1 MTVDPGVGGLVLG
14 PPGVYLFPEMP
25 LPRAAV
31 ERLDVAAFAG
41 VSVRGPAFEP
51 ADVDAGYR
59 RSVPIAVDSWDEYAE
74 LFGGFEGPGLLPFAV
89 AAYFAQGGR
98 RAYVIRAVAAAP
110 YRPDAQNPPPGCA
123 TYRLLNGL
131 EVRARNEGTWGNRLT
146 MSWSYETRLLTA
158 TVTAR
163 TTATEVT
170 LDPGSVVVVG
180 SLLRLGG
187 DRVAAVERIERRGHA
202 DDPGADWI
210 AVCPPG
216 LPAGPGVPVE
226 LVEGQLEITDS
237 DPLRRRSE
245 VLTGLG
251 LLAAHPRYVAE
262 VLRRESR
269 LVAPLEGRCSDVVPD
284 ATLGPVS
291 AGRPD
296 SSGADRF
303 GAVVAGDV
311 LTAVRALADADEAA
325 SIVVPDLFA
334 PAGPPRRDTGTP
346 SGRSADFR
354 SCAPPAAAPPPPP
367 APVAELPGLVLD
379 PGDPWDLAVLAD
391 RQRELLAVAEEL
403 RMVVLLDVPPGL
415 TDAQTL
421 RWRSW
426 FASSYA
432 AAYHPW
438 LRVPGPAP
446 SRMLV
451 TVPPSAVAA
460 GIVARCERRDGLA
473 RGPANEAANQVVGLA
488 AVVPSTM
495 EGALHRLGINV
506 FGRAPDGVRLNSA
519 RTLSADPALRQLTAR
534 RVLMEIERV
543 IRRQLAWTVFE
554 PSGDTL
560 RAGIRRHLQ
569 QLLDELSDAG
579 AFAGGTAEESWF
591 VTVGAPDATGP
602 GQLVVEVGVAPASPL
617 EFVLVRVV
625 LDADGVQPPQT
636 LLGRAVLPPA
646 SLATGGL
653 NTGGPDHG

>member
-1 MTVDPGVGGLVLG
+1 MSVDPGVGGLVLG
-14 PPGVYLFPEMP
+14 PPGVFLLPQMP

-51 ADVDAGYR
+51 GDADTGYR
-59 RSVPIAVDSWDEYAE
+59 RSVPVSVDSWDEYTE
-74 LFGGFEGPGLLPFAV
+74 LFGGFEGPGLLPCAV

-98 RAYVIRAVAAAP
+98 RAYVIRVVADAHPEPGAP
-110 YRPDAQNPPPGCA
+110 ESPPGCA
-123 TYRLLNGL
+123 TYRLLDGL
-131 EVRARNEGTWGNRLT
+131 EVRARNEGTWGDRLR
-146 MSWSYETRLLTA
+146 MSWWYETRLLTA
-158 TVTAR
+158 TATAR
-163 TTATEVT
+163 ATATEVT

-180 SLLRLGG
+180 SVLRLGG
-187 DRVAAVERIERRGHA
+187 DRVAVVERIERRGHA
-202 DDPGADWI
+202 HDPGADWI

-216 LPAGPGVPVE
+216 LPAGSGVAVE
-226 LVEGQLEITDS
+226 LVEGRLEITDL

-245 VLTGLG
+245 VFTGLG
-251 LLAAHPRYVAE
+251 LSVAHPRYVAE
-262 VLRRESR
+262 VLGRESR
-269 LVAPLEGRCSDVVPD
+269 LVAPLEGRCSSVVPE
-284 ATLGPVS
+284 ATLDPVS
-291 AGRPD
+291 PAGPD
-296 SSGADRF
+296 SPGADRF
-303 GAVVAGDV
+303 GVLVADHV

-346 SGRSADFR
+346 AGGSADFR
-354 SCAPPAAAPPPPP
+354 SCAPPAATPPP
-367 APVAELPGLVLD
+367 APVAELPGLVLAPAD
-379 PGDPWDLAVLAD
+379 PRDLAVLAD
-391 RQRELLAVAEEL
+391 RQRALLAVAEEL
-403 RMVVLLDVPPGL
+403 QMVVLLDVPPGL

-438 LRVPGPAP
+438 LRMPGPAP
-446 SRMLV
+446 SRGLV

-473 RGPANEAANQVVGLA
+473 RGPANEAANQVVDLT
-488 AVVPSTM
+488 AVVSSTM
-495 EGALHRLGINV
+495 EGTLHRLGINV

-591 VTVGAPDATGP
+591 VTVGSPDATRP
-602 GQLVVEVGVAPASPL
+602 GQLVVEVGVAPVAPL

-625 LDADGVQPPQT
+625 LDADGVQPPQV
-636 LLGRAVLPPA
+636 LLGGAVLPPA
-646 SLATGGL
+646 SLATGVL
-653 NTGGPDHG
+653 NTGGPGHG